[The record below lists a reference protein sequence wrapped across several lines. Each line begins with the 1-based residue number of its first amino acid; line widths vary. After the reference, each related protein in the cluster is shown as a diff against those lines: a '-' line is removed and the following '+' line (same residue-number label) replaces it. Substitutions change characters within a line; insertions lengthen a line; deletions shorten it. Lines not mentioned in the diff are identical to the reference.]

1 MMQAPKDPTRF
12 IKMICVESIEL
23 TDRVWGNCSLIE
35 GETYDVLIDAK
46 QNHAVDFTKNVD
58 GWHLVKFGTGLC
70 PHKSKY
76 LKTEAEIR
84 DEKLNDIL
92 K

>member
-1 MMQAPKDPTRF
+1 MMQAPKDPSKFT
-12 IKMICVESIEL
+12 KMICIETIEL
-23 TDRVWGNCSLIE
+23 TDRVWGDCSIIKDQP
-35 GETYDVLIDAK
+35 YDVLIEAK
-46 QNHAVDFTKNVD
+46 QNHVD
-58 GWHLVKFGTGLC
+58 GWYLVKFGTGLC

>member
-1 MMQAPKDPTRF
+1 MLAHKDPEKY
-12 IKMICVESIEL
+12 IKMICIESIEFV
-23 TDRVWGNCSLIE
+23 DRVWGDCSLIKDQS
-35 GETYDVLIDAK
+35 YDVLIDAK
-46 QNHAVDFTKNVD
+46 QNHVD
-58 GWHLVKFGTGLC
+58 GWYLVKFGTGLC

>member
-1 MMQAPKDPTRF
+1 MMQAPKDPSRF
-12 IKMICVESIEL
+12 TKMICVESIEL

-35 GETYDVLIDAK
+35 GESYDILIDEK
-46 QNHAVDFTKNVD
+46 QNHFDD
-58 GWHLVKFGTGLC
+58 WHLVKFGTGLC

-76 LKTEAEIR
+76 LKTYAQIR